1 MGRVERVVFVYE
13 ALIWMFSLL
22 SRCTSVVFM
31 SSMLVASNGIMVFLE
46 GLPAVLEDVCDK

>member
-46 GLPAVLEDVCDK
+46 GLPAVLEDVYDK